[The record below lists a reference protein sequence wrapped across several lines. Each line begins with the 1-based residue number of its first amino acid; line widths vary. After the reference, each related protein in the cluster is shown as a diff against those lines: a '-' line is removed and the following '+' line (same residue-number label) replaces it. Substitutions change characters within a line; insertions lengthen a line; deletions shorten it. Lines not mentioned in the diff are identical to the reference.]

1 MKVMQKMLVSG
12 NQDEAEDFE
21 VAMSLLNRYQQNRDC
36 FKVDEDLE
44 KKRKQLFNTDFLS
57 GSGGGGGGS
66 TVKNLE
72 PMIKKPSAPV
82 LNPALVQDMRH
93 AEIDQ
98 KRQKRK
104 EQAEATKSNPPAAAK
119 SRQPQQPKQQD
130 DSDFHQNYQKI
141 QAEIKKQK

>member
-1 MKVMQKMLVSG
+1 MKAMQKMLVSG

-21 VAMSLLNRYQQNRDC
+21 VALSLLNRYQQNRDC

-57 GSGGGGGGS
+57 HNHSQADPI
-66 TVKNLE
+66 N
-72 PMIKKPSAPV
+72 KKAPV

-93 AEIDQ
+93 AEVEA

-104 EQAEATKSNPPAAAK
+104 EQTKTEVPK

-130 DSDFHQNYQKI
+130 DSDFHQNYAKI
-141 QAEIKKQK
+141 QAEIKK